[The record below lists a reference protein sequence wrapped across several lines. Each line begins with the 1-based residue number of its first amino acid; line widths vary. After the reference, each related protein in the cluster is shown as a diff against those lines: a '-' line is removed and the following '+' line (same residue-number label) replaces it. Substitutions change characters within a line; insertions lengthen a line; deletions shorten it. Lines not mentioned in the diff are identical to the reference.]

1 VSIIVSIFVLTKTL
15 TDMEDMEFLIQSQLQ
30 KKIDTFIESLNH
42 DRVIN
47 EMIEVVTER
56 TGVQPKRDDVEL
68 TIQGYIGFLL
78 QDA

>member
-1 VSIIVSIFVLTKTL
+1 
-15 TDMEDMEFLIQSQLQ
+15 MEDMEFLIQSQLQ
-30 KKIDTFIESLNH
+30 IKIDTFIESLNH

-56 TGVQPKRDDVEL
+56 TGVQPDRDSVEL

-78 QDA
+78 QDS

>member
-1 VSIIVSIFVLTKTL
+1 
-15 TDMEDMEFLIQSQLQ
+15 MEDMEFLIQSQLQ

-56 TGVQPKRDDVEL
+56 TGVQPTRDSVEL
-68 TIQGYIGFLL
+68 TIQSYIGFLL